1 MSLDIIFAEFGD
13 RDKANQKWE
22 NPIGRL
28 DPTYEGVKE
37 YFPEANIICYSDDK
51 SIGDNYDVELRY
63 VDPES
68 TPFDKNYK
76 EGSGKLKWG
85 YHCCD
90 YYQIKGLLESTADVA
105 IAMDSDLMFVSDEVR
120 TLVPIIKRFG
130 ICCPQNERQMVKVD
144 GLHTRGNDGDYRIG
158 EDESGGNTLTYD
170 LWWTGF
176 RTDDNRG
183 RAYLSEFL
191 NLMKSNPKR
200 GPLQLSRAAW
210 NTGVYPYPMPKQFGV
225 GVGHIGCGNEII
237 LHVGHDAVQDHY
249 LERRKQWKKN

>member
-1 MSLDIIFAEFGD
+1 
-13 RDKANQKWE
+13 
-22 NPIGRL
+22 
-28 DPTYEGVKE
+28 
-37 YFPEANIICYSDDK
+37 
-51 SIGDNYDVELRY
+51 
-63 VDPES
+63 
-68 TPFDKNYK
+68 
-76 EGSGKLKWG
+76 
-85 YHCCD
+85 
-90 YYQIKGLLESTADVA
+90 LLESTADVA

-191 NLMKSNPKR
+191 KLMKSNPKR

-249 LERRKQWKKN
+249 LERRI

>member
-1 MSLDIIFAEFGD
+1 LSLDIIFSEFGS

-28 DPTYEGVKE
+28 DPTYQSVKA
-37 YFPEANIICYSDDK
+37 YFPEANIICYSDDE
-51 SIGDNYDVELRY
+51 SIGDGYDVE
-63 VDPES
+63 VKHIDSDS

-120 TLVPIIKRFG
+120 TLIPIIKKFG
-130 ICCPQNERQMVKVD
+130 ICCPQNERQLVKVD
-144 GLHTRGNDGDYRIG
+144 GLHTRGNDGDYHIG
-158 EDESGGNTLTYD
+158 EDESGGNILTYD

-176 RTDDNRG
+176 HTEDNRG

-191 NLMKSNPKR
+191 RLMETNPKR

-210 NTGVYPYPMPKQFGV
+210 NTGCYPYPMPKQFGV
-225 GVGHIGCGNEII
+225 GAGHIGCGNEII

-249 LERRKQWKKN
+249 LERRI

>member
-1 MSLDIIFAEFGD
+1 LSLDIIFAEFGS
-13 RDKANQKWE
+13 RDKANQKWS

-28 DPTYEGVKE
+28 DPTYQSVKSF
-37 YFPEANIICYSDDK
+37 FPEANIICYSDDE
-51 SIGDNYDVELRY
+51 SIGDGYDVEVRHI
-63 VDPES
+63 DSES
-68 TPFDKNYK
+68 TPFDKDYR

-105 IAMDSDLMFVSDEVR
+105 IAMDSDLMFVSDEVK
-120 TLVPIIKRFG
+120 TLVPIIKKFG

-144 GLHTRGNDGDYRIG
+144 GLYTRGNDGDYHIG
-158 EDESGGNTLTYD
+158 EDESRGNILTYD

-176 RTDDNRG
+176 LTEDNRG

-191 NLMKSNPKR
+191 RLMKENPKR
-200 GPLQLSRAAW
+200 GPLQLTRAAW
-210 NTGVYPYPMPKQFGV
+210 NTGVYPYPMPKQWGV
-225 GVGHIGCGNEII
+225 GVGHVGCGNEII

-249 LERRKQWKKN
+249 LERRI

>member
-1 MSLDIIFAEFGD
+1 MSLDIIFAEFVS
-13 RDKANQKWE
+13 RDKANQKWS

-28 DPTYEGVKE
+28 DPTYQSVKSF
-37 YFPEANIICYSDDK
+37 FPEANIICYSDDE
-51 SIGDNYDVELRY
+51 SIGDGYDVEVRHI
-63 VDPES
+63 DSES
-68 TPFDKNYK
+68 TPFDKDYR

-105 IAMDSDLMFVSDEVR
+105 IAMDSDLMFVSDEVK
-120 TLVPIIKRFG
+120 TLVPIIKKFG

-144 GLHTRGNDGDYRIG
+144 GLYTRGNDGDYHIG
-158 EDESGGNTLTYD
+158 EDESRGNILTYD

-176 RTDDNRG
+176 LTEDNRG

-191 NLMKSNPKR
+191 RLMKENPKR
-200 GPLQLSRAAW
+200 GPLQLTRAAW
-210 NTGVYPYPMPKQFGV
+210 NTGVYPYPMPKQWGV
-225 GVGHIGCGNEII
+225 GVGHVGCGNEII

-249 LERRKQWKKN
+249 LERRI

>member
-1 MSLDIIFAEFGD
+1 MSLDIIFAEFGS
-13 RDKANQKWE
+13 RDKANQKWS

-28 DPTYEGVKE
+28 DPTYQSVKSF
-37 YFPEANIICYSDDK
+37 FPEANIICYSDDK
-51 SIGDNYDVELRY
+51 SIGDGYDVEVRHI
-63 VDPES
+63 DSES
-68 TPFDKNYK
+68 TPFDKDYR

-105 IAMDSDLMFVSDEVR
+105 IAMDSDLMFVSDEVK
-120 TLVPIIKRFG
+120 TLVPIIKKFG

-144 GLHTRGNDGDYRIG
+144 GLYTRGNDGDYHIG
-158 EDESGGNTLTYD
+158 EDESRGNILTYD

-176 RTDDNRG
+176 LTEDNRG

-191 NLMKSNPKR
+191 RLMKENPKR
-200 GPLQLSRAAW
+200 GPLQLTRAAW
-210 NTGVYPYPMPKQFGV
+210 NTGVYPYPMPKQWGV
-225 GVGHIGCGNEII
+225 GVGHVGCGNEII

-249 LERRKQWKKN
+249 LERRI

>member
-1 MSLDIIFAEFGD
+1 MSLDIIFAEFGS
-13 RDKANQKWE
+13 RDKANQKWS

-28 DPTYEGVKE
+28 DPTYQSVKSF
-37 YFPEANIICYSDDK
+37 FPEANIICYSDDE
-51 SIGDNYDVELRY
+51 SIGDGYDVEVRHI
-63 VDPES
+63 DSES
-68 TPFDKNYK
+68 TPFDKDYR

-105 IAMDSDLMFVSDEVR
+105 IAMDSDLMFVSDEVK
-120 TLVPIIKRFG
+120 TLVPIIKKFG

-144 GLHTRGNDGDYRIG
+144 GLYTRGNDGDYHIG
-158 EDESGGNTLTYD
+158 EDESGGNILTYD

-176 RTDDNRG
+176 LTEDNRG

-191 NLMKSNPKR
+191 RLMKENPKR
-200 GPLQLSRAAW
+200 GPLQLTRAAW
-210 NTGVYPYPMPKQFGV
+210 NTGVYPYPMPKQWGV
-225 GVGHIGCGNEII
+225 GVGHVGCGNEII

-249 LERRKQWKKN
+249 LERRI

>member
-1 MSLDIIFAEFGD
+1 MSLDIIFAEFGS
-13 RDKANQKWE
+13 RDKANQKWS

-28 DPTYEGVKE
+28 DPTYQSVKSF
-37 YFPEANIICYSDDK
+37 FPEANIICYSDDE
-51 SIGDNYDVELRY
+51 SIGDGYDVEVRHI
-63 VDPES
+63 DSES
-68 TPFDKNYK
+68 TPFDKDYR

-105 IAMDSDLMFVSDEVR
+105 IAMDSDLMFVSDEVK
-120 TLVPIIKRFG
+120 TLVPIIKKFG

-144 GLHTRGNDGDYRIG
+144 GLYTRGNDGDYHIG
-158 EDESGGNTLTYD
+158 EDESRGNILTYD

-176 RTDDNRG
+176 LTEDNRG

-191 NLMKSNPKR
+191 RLMKENPKR
-200 GPLQLSRAAW
+200 GPLQLTRAAW
-210 NTGVYPYPMPKQFGV
+210 NTGVYPYPMPKQWGV
-225 GVGHIGCGNEII
+225 GVGHVGCGNEII

-249 LERRKQWKKN
+249 LERRI

>member
-1 MSLDIIFAEFGD
+1 MSLDIIFAEFGS
-13 RDKANQKWE
+13 RDKANQKWS

-28 DPTYEGVKE
+28 DPTYQSVKSF
-37 YFPEANIICYSDDK
+37 FPEANIICYSDDE
-51 SIGDNYDVELRY
+51 SIGDGYDVEVRHL
-63 VDPES
+63 DSES
-68 TPFDKNYK
+68 TPFDKDYR

-105 IAMDSDLMFVSDEVR
+105 IAMDSDLMFVSDEVK
-120 TLVPIIKRFG
+120 TLVPIIKKFG

-144 GLHTRGNDGDYRIG
+144 GLYTRGNDGDYHIG
-158 EDESGGNTLTYD
+158 EDESRGNILTYD

-176 RTDDNRG
+176 LTEDNRG

-191 NLMKSNPKR
+191 RLMKENPKR
-200 GPLQLSRAAW
+200 GPLQLTRAAL

-249 LERRKQWKKN
+249 LERRI

>member
-1 MSLDIIFAEFGD
+1 MSLDIIFAEFGS
-13 RDKANQKWE
+13 RDKANQKWS

-28 DPTYEGVKE
+28 DPTYQSVKSF
-37 YFPEANIICYSDDK
+37 FPEANIICYSDDE
-51 SIGDNYDVELRY
+51 SIGDGYDVEVRHI
-63 VDPES
+63 DSES
-68 TPFDKNYK
+68 TPFDKDYR

-105 IAMDSDLMFVSDEVR
+105 IAMDSDLMFVSDEVK
-120 TLVPIIKRFG
+120 TLVPIIKKFG

-144 GLHTRGNDGDYRIG
+144 GLYTRGNDGDYHIG
-158 EDESGGNTLTYD
+158 EDESCGNILTYD

-176 RTDDNRG
+176 LTKDNRG

-191 NLMKSNPKR
+191 RLMKENPKR
-200 GPLQLSRAAW
+200 GPLQLTRAAW
-210 NTGVYPYPMPKQFGV
+210 NTGVYPYPMPKQWGV
-225 GVGHIGCGNEII
+225 GVGHVGCGNEII

-249 LERRKQWKKN
+249 LERRI

>member
-1 MSLDIIFAEFGD
+1 LSLDIIFAEFGS
-13 RDKANQKWE
+13 RDKANQKWS

-28 DPTYEGVKE
+28 DPTYQSVKSF
-37 YFPEANIICYSDDK
+37 FPEANIICYSDDE
-51 SIGDNYDVELRY
+51 SIGDGYDVEVRHI
-63 VDPES
+63 DSES
-68 TPFDKNYK
+68 TPFDKDYR

-105 IAMDSDLMFVSDEVR
+105 IAMDSDLMFVSDEVK
-120 TLVPIIKRFG
+120 TLVPIIKKFG

-144 GLHTRGNDGDYRIG
+144 GLYTRGNDGDYHIG
-158 EDESGGNTLTYD
+158 EDESRGNILTYD

-176 RTDDNRG
+176 LTEDNRG

-191 NLMKSNPKR
+191 RLMKENPKR
-200 GPLQLSRAAW
+200 GPLQLTRAAW
-210 NTGVYPYPMPKQFGV
+210 NTGVYPYPMPKQWGV
-225 GVGHIGCGNEII
+225 GVGHVGCGNEII

-249 LERRKQWKKN
+249 LEERI

>member
-1 MSLDIIFAEFGD
+1 MSLDIIFAEFGS
-13 RDKANQKWE
+13 RDKANQKWS

-28 DPTYEGVKE
+28 DPTYQSVKSF
-37 YFPEANIICYSDDK
+37 FPEANIICYSDDE
-51 SIGDNYDVELRY
+51 SIGDGYDVEVRHI
-63 VDPES
+63 DSES
-68 TPFDKNYK
+68 TPFDKDYR

-105 IAMDSDLMFVSDEVR
+105 IAMDSDLMFVSDEVK
-120 TLVPIIKRFG
+120 TLVPIIKKFG

-144 GLHTRGNDGDYRIG
+144 GLYTRGNDGDYHIG
-158 EDESGGNTLTYD
+158 EDESRGNILTYD

-176 RTDDNRG
+176 LTEDNRG

-191 NLMKSNPKR
+191 RLMKENPKR
-200 GPLQLSRAAW
+200 GPLQLTRAAW
-210 NTGVYPYPMPKQFGV
+210 NTGVYPYPMPKQWGV
-225 GVGHIGCGNEII
+225 GVGHVGCGNEIV

-249 LERRKQWKKN
+249 LERRI

>member
-1 MSLDIIFAEFGD
+1 MSLDIIFAEFGS
-13 RDKANQKWE
+13 RDKANQKWS

-28 DPTYEGVKE
+28 DPTYQSVKSF
-37 YFPEANIICYSDDK
+37 FPEANIICYSDDE
-51 SIGDNYDVELRY
+51 SIGDGYDVEVRHI
-63 VDPES
+63 DSES
-68 TPFDKNYK
+68 TPFDKDYR

-105 IAMDSDLMFVSDEVR
+105 IAMDSDLMFVSDEVK
-120 TLVPIIKRFG
+120 TLVPIIKKFG

-144 GLHTRGNDGDYRIG
+144 GLYTRGNDGDYHIG
-158 EDESGGNTLTYD
+158 EDESRGNILTYD

-176 RTDDNRG
+176 LTEDNRG

-191 NLMKSNPKR
+191 RLMKENPKR
-200 GPLQLSRAAW
+200 GPLQLTRAAW
-210 NTGVYPYPMPKQFGV
+210 NTGVYPYPMPKQWGV
-225 GVGHIGCGNEII
+225 GVGHGGCGNEII

-249 LERRKQWKKN
+249 LERRI

>member
-1 MSLDIIFAEFGD
+1 MSLDIIFAEFGS
-13 RDKANQKWE
+13 RDKANQKWS

-28 DPTYEGVKE
+28 DPTYQSVKSF
-37 YFPEANIICYSDDK
+37 FPEANIICYSDDE
-51 SIGDNYDVELRY
+51 SIGDGYDVEVRHI
-63 VDPES
+63 DSES
-68 TPFDKNYK
+68 TPFDKDYR

-105 IAMDSDLMFVSDEVR
+105 IAMDSDLMFVSDEVK
-120 TLVPIIKRFG
+120 TLVPIIKKFG

-144 GLHTRGNDGDYRIG
+144 ELYTRGNDGDYHIG
-158 EDESGGNTLTYD
+158 EDESRGNILTYD

-176 RTDDNRG
+176 LTEDNRG

-191 NLMKSNPKR
+191 RLMKENPKR
-200 GPLQLSRAAW
+200 GPLQLTRAAW
-210 NTGVYPYPMPKQFGV
+210 NTGVYPYPMPKQWGV
-225 GVGHIGCGNEII
+225 GVGHVGCGNEII

-249 LERRKQWKKN
+249 LERRI